1 MNFALVPLR
10 VRALLHDDV
19 PLEDAWA
26 VPLSRGGA
34 GRSVSRLADQPVPN
48 PRGQLLRAA
57 LGFVTLP
64 TLLVSLA
71 CSLFGLVGALLVL
84 VVGASTGCTLVS
96 SPSQGPILAPT
107 WRPGDE
113 WVYRS
118 EGPQG
123 KSISMWSVVRLETVD
138 GTESYVVKSGETG
151 EVYFRRA
158 DLAWTMDKVSGTI
171 ESQATPPDLR
181 YVWPLE
187 VGKRW
192 DVTYTLNRPLDRTTA
207 KRQREC
213 AVLARE
219 AVSVPAGTFETV
231 KIGCRDKRSGAATY
245 EAWYAPAV
253 KQVVR
258 WHGHWADGL
267 EKRELIRF
275 MLN

>member
-1 MNFALVPLR
+1 MSPVPAGQPEVFELM
-10 VRALLHDDV
+10 
-19 PLEDAWA
+19 
-26 VPLSRGGA
+26 GA
-34 GRSVSRLADQPVPN
+34 GAARTRLEAAARRGLTRFVGRNAELEQLRDALDRASLPK
-48 PRGQLLRAA
+48 PR
-57 LGFVTLP
+57 
-64 TLLVSLA
+64 VSLA
-71 CSLFGLVGALLVL
+71 CYLFRLVGALLVL
-84 VVGASTGCTLVS
+84 VVCASTGCTLVS

-107 WRPGDE
+107 WRPGDQ

-123 KSISMWSVVRLETVD
+123 KSLSMWSVVRLETVD
-138 GTESYVVKSGETG
+138 GTECYVVKSGETG

-171 ESQATPPDLR
+171 ESRATPPDLR

-213 AVLARE
+213 EVLARE